1 VPWLLTRWQVRNPI
15 FLAVA
20 AALAG
25 QGLLPGQ
32 PKLLACGAL
41 ALVPA
46 AVFVRY
52 YEEPVPARI
61 FGPEYEEYR
70 RNVPGWIPRLRPWRR
85 EGGRHRM

>member
-1 VPWLLTRWQVRNPI
+1 V
-15 FLAVA
+15 
-20 AALAG
+20 
-25 QGLLPGQ
+25 
-32 PKLLACGAL
+32 
-41 ALVPA
+41 LVPA

-52 YEEPVPARI
+52 YEEPVPART